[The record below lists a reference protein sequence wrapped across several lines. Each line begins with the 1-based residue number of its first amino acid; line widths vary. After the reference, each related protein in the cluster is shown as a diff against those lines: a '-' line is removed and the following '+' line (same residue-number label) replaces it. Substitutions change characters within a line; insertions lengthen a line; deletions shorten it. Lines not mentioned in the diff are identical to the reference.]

1 MARKT
6 VEEETKTTISTTS
19 SSSEEIPSAAIL
31 TNLITP
37 DDIPLDLTGTIK
49 YKMLLFTISL
59 RLSQILDIETYGPIL
74 KNILNEIQTLQ
85 ATIKIDT
92 LTLKP
97 ELIDKISAA
106 ITPKVMDEMKDAI
119 VAVVSSKL
127 AGILMDQLKPLCT
140 ELRKIK
146 QLNISLN
153 ANVERMLIAL
163 ERLEFRRH
171 INLN

>member
-1 MARKT
+1 MR
-6 VEEETKTTISTTS
+6 
-19 SSSEEIPSAAIL
+19 
-31 TNLITP
+31 
-37 DDIPLDLTGTIK
+37 
-49 YKMLLFTISL
+49 FF
-59 RLSQILDIETYGPIL
+59 QILDIETYGPIL